1 MDLTNTEDPNLILY
15 TPSRS
20 HSIKKGLYSP
30 INISSKLSQVALT
43 NRSANLASD
52 MLQVFRKMTT
62 TSIYP
67 IFPLSF
73 VKLNETRQQSSFSHP
88 AVPPI
93 LAYLAFSSAEQ

>member
-52 MLQVFRKMTT
+52 ML
-62 TSIYP
+62 
-67 IFPLSF
+67 
-73 VKLNETRQQSSFSHP
+73 
-88 AVPPI
+88 
-93 LAYLAFSSAEQ
+93 